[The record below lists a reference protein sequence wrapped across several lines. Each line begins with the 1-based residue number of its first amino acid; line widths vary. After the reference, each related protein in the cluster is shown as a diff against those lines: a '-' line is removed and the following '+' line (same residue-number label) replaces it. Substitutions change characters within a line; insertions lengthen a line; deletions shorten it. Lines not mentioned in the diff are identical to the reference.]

1 MKHLVLILFIFLSV
15 QFSVAFGQMTIDS
28 CQAKARSN
36 YPLVRQYGLIEQ
48 SESYTLSNA
57 GKGYLPQFSFSA
69 RATYQSEVLELPFKI
84 PGFTGLSKDQYQT
97 VAELSQVVWDGG
109 AISAQKDMAKASTE
123 LDKQKFEVDMYA
135 LKERVNQLFFGIL
148 LLNEQIK
155 LNETLQSELENNY
168 KRVAAL
174 KQNGVA
180 NQADVNAIR
189 VEQLKAKQNKA
200 ILMSGVKAYK
210 QMLSAFIG
218 EYIDDSVILEKPN
231 YLSITIGMSEVSFQL
246 NNRPEINMFEAQS
259 NFLESQKKIVFS
271 ANMPKIG
278 LFVQGG
284 YGKPGLNM
292 LSNEFSPFY
301 LSGIRLNWN
310 IGNYYTQNNNIE
322 KINLNQKNIELQK
335 EAFMFNTNLKV
346 MQQNNE
352 IEKTQEL
359 IKADDEIINL
369 RTEIKNAAQIRLEN
383 GTYNTTDLI
392 REINAENMAIQE
404 KALHEIQLLIS
415 IYNIKNTTNN

>member
-1 MKHLVLILFIFLSV
+1 MKHFIIVFILFLNVQFLS
-15 QFSVAFGQMTIDS
+15 AFGQLTIDS

-36 YPLVRQYGLIEQ
+36 YPLIRQYGLIEQ
-48 SESYTLSNA
+48 SEGYTLSNA
-57 GKGYLPQFSFSA
+57 GKGYLPQFSISA
-69 RATYQSEVLELPFKI
+69 KATYQSEVLELPFKI
-84 PGFTGLSKDQYQT
+84 PGFEGLSKDQYQA
-97 VAELSQVVWDGG
+97 VAELSQVIWDGG
-109 AISAQKDMAKASTE
+109 AISAQKEIAKASTE
-123 LDKQKFEVDMYA
+123 VDKQKFEVDIYS

-168 KRVAAL
+168 KRVVAL

-180 NQADVNAIR
+180 NQADVDAIR

-218 EYIDDSVILEKPN
+218 EYINDSVTLEKPN
-231 YLSITIGMSEVSFQL
+231 SQLSIINFQL
-246 NNRPEINMFEAQS
+246 NNRPEIKMFDAQ
-259 NFLESQKKIVFS
+259 NIFLESQKKAIFS
-271 ANMPKIG
+271 SNMPKLG

-292 LSNEFSPFY
+292 LNNEFSPFY
-301 LSGIRLNWN
+301 IGGIRLNWS
-310 IGNYYTQNNNIE
+310 IGNYYTQNNNIN
-322 KINLNQKNIELQK
+322 KINLNQKSTELQK
-335 EAFMFNTNLKV
+335 ETFIFNTNLKI

-359 IKADDEIINL
+359 LKADDEIIQL
-369 RTEIKNAAQIRLEN
+369 RTEIKNAAQVRLDN

-415 IYNIKNTTNN
+415 IYNIKNTINN